1 MNWTFTPDNNNYIDS
16 YYELIEGDFK
26 AKLVWDQDYS
36 YWRMDLY
43 QNDNNQWEL
52 IDNQQGDNPA
62 ILRGVAENIIF
73 LILTGQY

>member
-1 MNWTFTPDNNNYIDS
+1 MNWTFTPDSNNYIDS
-16 YYELIEGDFK
+16 YYELIEGDLK
-26 AKLVWDQDYS
+26 AKLVWDSMYS

-43 QNDNNQWEL
+43 QNNNNQWDL

-62 ILRGVAENIIF
+62 TLRGVAENIIF